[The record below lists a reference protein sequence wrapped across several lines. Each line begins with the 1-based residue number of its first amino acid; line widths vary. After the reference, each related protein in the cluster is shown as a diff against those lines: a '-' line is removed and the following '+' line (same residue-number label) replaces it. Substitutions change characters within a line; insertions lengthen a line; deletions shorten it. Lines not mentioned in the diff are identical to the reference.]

1 MVRVVAQWPHSIFLA
16 FIHHDGA
23 VVTRALGDGDCPEL
37 ILHAPERRVELFL
50 APSSTIST
58 CNLFCTHEIWIL
70 MHRLVVVPTR
80 NVAICAAMPLLV
92 EALFHKITLD
102 FVPAWWKVAI
112 VATMVLM

>member
-1 MVRVVAQWPHSIFLA
+1 
-16 FIHHDGA
+16 
-23 VVTRALGDGDCPEL
+23 
-37 ILHAPERRVELFL
+37 
-50 APSSTIST
+50 
-58 CNLFCTHEIWIL
+58 